1 MEFDQLLSYLGIP
14 ASDLR
19 LKQRII
25 EALRNLGLAAARAL
39 CRKLADEATCK
50 SILGWAYSPTY
61 IILNQMI
68 MWLVNLIK
76 PKTLLV
82 NFLNNQIHFFI
93 WIFFIY

>member
-1 MEFDQLLSYLGIP
+1 MEFDKLLSYLGIP

-50 SILGWAYSPTY
+50 SILGWANCPT
-61 IILNQMI
+61 
-68 MWLVNLIK
+68 
-76 PKTLLV
+76 
-82 NFLNNQIHFFI
+82 
-93 WIFFIY
+93 

>member
-50 SILGWAYSPTY
+50 SILG
-61 IILNQMI
+61 
-68 MWLVNLIK
+68 
-76 PKTLLV
+76 
-82 NFLNNQIHFFI
+82 
-93 WIFFIY
+93 